1 LLYNTKNPVDLG
13 IKTRGTAAESW
24 TPYVERYEVSTKM
37 ARLAAEQDL
46 KNTTYSKRQD
56 LSTHVSILRSKW
68 AKVNLLGATIDDEDF
83 KMILLT
89 SLPVSWNPI
98 IATCIKDSTSTEAI
112 SLLETWSLHFSP
124 KSSINPVA
132 ALQVTKPP

>member
-1 LLYNTKNPVDLG
+1 LLYNTKNSVGLG

-24 TPYVERYEVSTKM
+24 ASYVERYEVSTKM

-46 KNTTYSKRQD
+46 KNTTYSECQD
-56 LSTHVSILRSKW
+56 FSTYVSILRSKW
-68 AKVNLLGATIDDEDF
+68 AKTNLLGATIDDEDF

-89 SLPVSWNPI
+89 FLPVSWNLI
-98 IATCIKDSTSTEAI
+98 ITTCIKDGTSTEAI
-112 SLLETWSLHFSP
+112 SLLKTWSLHFSP
-124 KSSINPVA
+124 KSSINPVT